1 MDSNA
6 LRKQPQFDQYNVEKN
21 IGRVKPAEKAID
33 GIEILV
39 EMAQSGKID
48 PWNIDIAD
56 VTEKYLQ
63 TIVEIRSN
71 NLKLTGRTL
80 FFAALL
86 LRIKSDVLEG
96 INFLDPESEEPEFL
110 EDADDL
116 DDLSETIDYSN
127 VISLDEV
134 LQRRTSVKLNNS
146 RI

>member
-1 MDSNA
+1 
-6 LRKQPQFDQYNVEKN
+6 
-21 IGRVKPAEKAID
+21 
-33 GIEILV
+33 
-39 EMAQSGKID
+39 MAQSGKID

-96 INFLDPESEEPEFL
+96 INFL
-110 EDADDL
+110 
-116 DDLSETIDYSN
+116 
-127 VISLDEV
+127 VIQSPK
-134 LQRRTSVKLNNS
+134 SPNS
-146 RI
+146 WKMRMI